1 MHRVSR
7 RRRGDVGETAHLP
20 VPPRIVG
27 DHDLVIGSQDGR
39 TIPVEHAAHEQ
50 VDEDRRGRM
59 DIGRHRENGH
69 EPPPNAQQNTC
80 PCRRLLLVGTLDP
93 SPGARRS
100 LRQVEEVAVQRAKPP
115 SSARQSDDGA
125 PGRGYECDAQ
135 KETAGGQ
142 ASGQARGPSPRFP
155 LRSQRPEPPR
165 LDTVTLHLEVQGLVV
180 HLEEPSRPALVPP
193 RGMKGQADRLSLRL
207 GGGAGGDLLQGGPT
221 IPRMPSRRAL
231 AVPSHRAVGHS
242 TLATRRPVSAFPL
255 RHRTRGHS
263 RKRAAHGYGHA
274 SFPPPPNFPR

>member
-1 MHRVSR
+1 MEGCRVDQAREYDELRKGSLAWFRARRFPGSR
-7 RRRGDVGETAHLP
+7 PEGP
-20 VPPRIVG
+20 
-27 DHDLVIGSQDGR
+27 S
-39 TIPVEHAAHEQ
+39 
-50 VDEDRRGRM
+50 
-59 DIGRHRENGH
+59 
-69 EPPPNAQQNTC
+69 PPP
-80 PCRRLLLVGTLDP
+80 P
-93 SPGARRS
+93 
-100 LRQVEEVAVQRAKPP
+100 
-115 SSARQSDDGA
+115 A
-125 PGRGYECDAQ
+125 PA
-135 KETAGGQ
+135 ETAGGQ